1 MKICIHV
8 GAHHAEENYPGY
20 DTVHW
25 IEADPGQWDKLS
37 HLNLHRF
44 AALDFDGETVFY
56 RRNVS
61 MASSVLPLCPE
72 EVDFSGRPLTITD
85 LVTVPCRRLDTVFGD
100 VPHVDLLVIAVEGA
114 ELLVL
119 KGAEELLTRTEEVRI
134 ELLALPGYP
143 TQDEYS
149 ALLHDFVFMEK
160 CPYHGGYNSDLRYKR
175 K

>member
-1 MKICIHV
+1 MKTCIHV
-8 GAHHAEENYPGY
+8 GAHHAEESYPGY

-25 IEADPGQWDKLS
+25 IEADPGQWDRLS

-44 AALDFDGETVFY
+44 AALDYDGETVFY

-61 MASSVLPLCPE
+61 MASSVLPLCTDE
-72 EVDFSGRPLTITD
+72 KDFTGKSLDIVDA
-85 LVTVPCRRLDTVFGD
+85 VTVPCRKLDTVFAD
-100 VPHVDLLVIAVEGA
+100 VGCLDLLVIAVEGA
-114 ELLVL
+114 ELHVL
-119 KGAEELLTRTEEVRI
+119 RGAESLLTRTKDVRI

-149 ALLHDFVFMEK
+149 ALLHDFVLMEK
-160 CPYHGGYNSDLRYKR
+160 CPYHGGYNSDLRYTR